1 MLSVVKFFYTFL
13 TSNVLWHLL
22 TFNTQFLLKK
32 KKKTLASLSYLLVT
46 VRQGREMSN
55 CDKGPVKLHMRNK
68 EHLSDASY
76 ENWYLTAQCVVQHQ
90 CTDQVFACR
99 KIPESSR
106 VGEFV
111 FFSIDYAFGLQ
122 QL

>member
-1 MLSVVKFFYTFL
+1 MHTF
-13 TSNVLWHLL
+13 HL
-22 TFNTQFLLKK
+22 K

-46 VRQGREMSN
+46 IRQGREMSN
-55 CDKGPVKLHMRNK
+55 CDKGPVKLHIINK
-68 EHLSDASY
+68 EHFSDASY
-76 ENWYLTAQCVVQHQ
+76 ENWYLTAQCVMQYQ

-122 QL
+122 KL